1 MSRFD
6 GRVAI
11 VTGAASGI
19 GKEIAL
25 RFAAEGG
32 IPVIADLNLDAAK
45 AAAAEIKSKGGDA
58 FAVAMNVTDE
68 AQVEKAR
75 RRGRS
80 RSSAR
85 STCWSAM
92 PASRSSSRWWTFPLR
107 TGRSCF
113 RSISTAPF

>member
-32 IPVIADLNLDAAK
+32 IPVIADLNLDAA
-45 AAAAEIKSKGGDA
+45 
-58 FAVAMNVTDE
+58 E
-68 AQVEKAR
+68 ATAR
-75 RRGRS
+75 RS
-80 RSSAR
+80 RPRAATPSPS
-85 STCWSAM
+85 
-92 PASRSSSRWWTFPLR
+92 P
-107 TGRSCF
+107 
-113 RSISTAPF
+113 

>member
-32 IPVIADLNLDAAK
+32 IPVIADLNLDAAD
-45 AAAAEIKSKGGDA
+45 ATATEIKAKGR
-58 FAVAMNVTDE
+58 TPSP
-68 AQVEKAR
+68 
-75 RRGRS
+75 S
-80 RSSAR
+80 R
-85 STCWSAM
+85 
-92 PASRSSSRWWTFPLR
+92 
-107 TGRSCF
+107 
-113 RSISTAPF
+113 